1 MENSAI
7 KIARSLFNKKN
18 VNNFKRNLNKKTISI
33 GISALFLLIATSYFI
48 RPIFINYGSETKIIE
63 KKINTHFKLDSEIKG
78 KVSYKFFPS
87 PRLEIKKLN
96 LNFNNSK
103 NKIFLEQAY
112 VLIPIFGEKNLKSLE
127 FKKFLIFNETI
138 KIDSK
143 EFKNYLKYF
152 TILKEK
158 DVILKNCILFFL
170 DDQNNKVIFQNVN
183 LKDKF
188 NKVKHLVDFNSD
200 FSNKKVRLKFINKI
214 NKEKNLDV
222 EIPQLNT
229 SINAI
234 FDPSSNLNK
243 VKGKSKVKLFDSV
256 LTLNFEGKNKFKI
269 YESFFRNKF
278 LNSKISGEVSFMN
291 GLFFD
296 LNLGINQI
304 NLRKFLLYYFPEDK
318 NYGFLNSGISKKLNG
333 KFKIFMKNTN
343 SFIGRINDIKM
354 LLIFENGDMR
364 IENASAI
371 LPQGSKINFNI
382 LYSDNYKEPFLDF
395 SLNFY
400 SQNSKKFLRK
410 FNIYNFSEKEVSLL
424 INGKINL
431 KTNKIKFKNIVANNR
446 EKFDRKDVLNLE
458 KNFNQFVLDQGVL
471 GITDFFKLKKFAKE
485 VLG

>member
-18 VNNFKRNLNKKTISI
+18 VNNFERHLNKKTISI
-33 GISALFLLIATSYFI
+33 SISALFLLIATSYLI
-48 RPIFINYGSETKIIE
+48 RPIFINYASQTKIIE

-78 KVSYKFFPS
+78 KISYKLFPS

-96 LNFNNSK
+96 LNFKDSK

-112 VLIPIFGEKNLKSLE
+112 ILLPMFGEKNLKSLE
-127 FKKFLIFNETI
+127 FKKFLIFNELI

-143 EFKNYLKYF
+143 EFRNYLKYF
-152 TILKEK
+152 TMLKEK
-158 DVILKNCILFFL
+158 DVILKNCTLFFL
-170 DDQNNKVIFQNVN
+170 DDQKNKVIFQNVD

-188 NKVKHLVDFNSD
+188 NKNKHLIEFGSD
-200 FSNKKVRLKFINKI
+200 FSNKRVQLKFINKI
-214 NKEKNLDV
+214 NEEKNLDI

-229 SINAI
+229 SISAI

-256 LTLNFEGKNKFKI
+256 FTLNFEGKNKFKI

-278 LNSKISGEVSFMN
+278 FNSKIGGEISFIN
-291 GLFFD
+291 EFLFD
-296 LNLGINQI
+296 LNLDVNQI

-333 KFKIFMKNTN
+333 KLNISMKNTN
-343 SFIGRINDIKM
+343 SFVGRINDIKM
-354 LLIFENGDMR
+354 SLIFENGDMR
-364 IENASAI
+364 IENGSAV

-382 LYSDNYKEPFLDF
+382 LYSDNYKDPFLDF
-395 SLNFY
+395 SINFY

-410 FNIYNFSEKEVSLL
+410 FNIYNFSEQESSVF
-424 INGKINL
+424 IDGKINL

-446 EKFDRKDVLNLE
+446 ERFDRKDILNLE
-458 KNFNQFVLDQGVL
+458 KNFNQFVLDKGIL
-471 GITDFFKLKKFAKE
+471 GATDFFRLKKFAKE
-485 VLG
+485 ALG

>member
-18 VNNFKRNLNKKTISI
+18 VNNFKRHLNKKTISM
-33 GISALFLLIATSYFI
+33 GISALFFLIATIYFI
-48 RPIFINYGSETKIIE
+48 RPIFINYNLQTKIIE
-63 KKINTHFKLDSEIKG
+63 KKINVQFTLNTEIEG
-78 KVSYKFFPS
+78 KVSYKFFPT

-112 VLIPIFGEKNLKSLE
+112 LLIPMFGEKNIKNLD
-127 FKKFLIFNETI
+127 FKKFLIFNEII

-143 EFKNYLKYF
+143 EFQNYLKYF

-158 DVILKNCILFFL
+158 DVVLKNCTLFFL
-170 DDQNNKVIFQNVN
+170 DDQNNKVIFQNVD

-188 NKVKHLVDFNSD
+188 NKDKHSIDFSSD

-214 NKEKNLDV
+214 NEEKNLDL

-229 SINAI
+229 SISAI

-256 LTLNFEGKNKFKI
+256 FTLNFEGKNKFKI

-278 LNSKISGEVSFMN
+278 FNSKIGGEISFMN
-291 GLFFD
+291 GLLFD
-296 LNLGINQI
+296 LNLDINQI

-318 NYGFLNSGISKKLNG
+318 NYGFLNSGISKKING
-333 KFKIFMKNTN
+333 KFRIFMKNTS
-343 SFIGRINDIKM
+343 SFIGRINDVKM
-354 LLIFENGDMR
+354 SLIFENGDMR
-364 IENASAI
+364 IENGSAI

-382 LYSDNYKEPFLDF
+382 LYSDNYKDPFLDF

-410 FNIYNFSEKEVSLL
+410 FNIYNFSESEASIL

-431 KTNKIKFKNIVANNR
+431 KNNTIKFRNVVANNR
-446 EKFDRKDVLNLE
+446 EKFDRKDILDLE
-458 KNFNQFVLDQGVL
+458 KNFNEFVLDQGVL
-471 GITDFFKLKKFAKE
+471 GITDFFRLKKFAKE
-485 VLG
+485 TLG

>member
-471 GITDFFKLKKFAKE
+471 GITDFFRLKKFAKE

>member
-48 RPIFINYGSETKIIE
+48 RPIFINYGSEIKIIE

-471 GITDFFKLKKFAKE
+471 GITDFFRLKKFAKE

>member
-304 NLRKFLLYYFPEDK
+304 NLRKFLLHYFPEDK

-471 GITDFFKLKKFAKE
+471 GITDFFRLKKFAKE

>member
-18 VNNFKRNLNKKTISI
+18 VNNFKRHLNKKTILI
-33 GISALFLLIATSYFI
+33 GISALFLLIVTSYFI
-48 RPIFINYGSETKIIE
+48 RPIFINYGSEIKIIE

-112 VLIPIFGEKNLKSLE
+112 VLTPIFGEKNIKNME
-127 FKKFLIFNETI
+127 FKRFLIFKEII

-158 DVILKNCILFFL
+158 DVVLKNCILFFL
-170 DDQNNKVIFQNVN
+170 DDQNNKVIFQNVDF
-183 LKDKF
+183 KDKF
-188 NKVKHLVDFNSD
+188 NQDKHLIDFTSD

-214 NKEKNLDV
+214 NEEKNLDV

-229 SINAI
+229 SISAI

-256 LTLNFEGKNKFKI
+256 FTLNFEGKNKFKI

-278 LNSKISGEVSFMN
+278 FNSKIGGKISFIN

-296 LNLGINQI
+296 LNLDINQI

-333 KFKIFMKNTN
+333 KFKISMKNTN
-343 SFIGRINDIKM
+343 SFVGRINDIKM
-354 LLIFENGDMR
+354 SLIFENGDMR
-364 IENASAI
+364 IENGSAI

-382 LYSDNYKEPFLDF
+382 LYSDNYKDPFLDF

-410 FNIYNFSEKEVSLL
+410 FNIYNFSEQESSML
-424 INGKINL
+424 IDGKVNL
-431 KTNKIKFKNIVANNR
+431 KTNKIKFINVVANNR
-446 EKFDRKDVLNLE
+446 EKFDRKDILNLE
-458 KNFNQFVLDQGVL
+458 KNFNQFVLDQGIL
-471 GITDFFKLKKFAKE
+471 GVTDFFRLKKFAKE
-485 VLG
+485 ALG